1 MEQIVL
7 ATGVTLIGGMYPIL
21 TSPQYFERRSFYERE
36 G

>member
-7 ATGVTLIGGMYPIL
+7 TTGVTLIGGMCP
-21 TSPQYFERRSFYERE
+21 FEARSFYERE